1 MFHEDD
7 HPVLVFN
14 NTIIHKEF
22 VQKQL
27 GLIFDSKRN
36 FKKHNDKNICKDK
49 KRYRNIR
56 KGLSFHTK
64 FSIAD
69 NIETFIRTQLDYGDI
84 VYDQPSNASFSDK
97 IELVQYSDVLAT
109 TWTIKGI

>member
-27 GLIFDSKRN
+27 GLIFDSKLD

-49 KRYRNIR
+49 KGIGISGKSY
-56 KGLSFHTK
+56 H
-64 FSIAD
+64 
-69 NIETFIRTQLDYGDI
+69 FITSSSL
-84 VYDQPSNASFSDK
+84 
-97 IELVQYSDVLAT
+97 L
-109 TWTIKGI
+109 TI